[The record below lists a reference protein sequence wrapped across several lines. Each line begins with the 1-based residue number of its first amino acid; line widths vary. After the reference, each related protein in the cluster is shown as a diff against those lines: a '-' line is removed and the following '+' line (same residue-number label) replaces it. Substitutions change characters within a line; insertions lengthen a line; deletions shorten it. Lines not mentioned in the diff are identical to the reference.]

1 MNIRVTIGLVLVLG
15 ITILIAVIVFATR
28 GGGTPNVVGTP
39 QQFFY
44 TVSDNDINKVIV
56 THSGTTLQF
65 VQDAQGQWRFNDPN
79 GELVDLNRWG
89 GVTLLLSG
97 PQYKRKLTSQPSS
110 ANLTEWG
117 LDNPTTVVTVG
128 LKSLG
133 DIRIKVG
140 ATTPQSASTY
150 TQFERLSGTNG
161 ADPGVYLV
169 DSSWGDVIARLTT
182 EPPHIPTPT
191 PTPGASTS
199 TPSSLTPT
207 AATSASPSATA
218 TSTPK

>member
-15 ITILIAVIVFATR
+15 ITILVAVIVFATR
-28 GGGTPNVVGTP
+28 GGGTPTRVGTP

-56 THSGTTLQF
+56 AHNGTTLQF
-65 VQDAQGQWRFNDPN
+65 VQDAQSQWHFNDSN

-97 PQYKRKLTSQPSS
+97 PQYKRKLTSQPSP

-117 LDNPTTVVTVG
+117 LDNPTTTVTVG
-128 LKSLG
+128 LKALG

-140 ATTPQSASTY
+140 ARTPQSASTY
-150 TQFERLSGTNG
+150 TQFERLNVASG

-191 PTPGASTS
+191 PGPSTATPD
-199 TPSSLTPT
+199 
-207 AATSASPSATA
+207 ATA
-218 TSTPK
+218 TSNPK